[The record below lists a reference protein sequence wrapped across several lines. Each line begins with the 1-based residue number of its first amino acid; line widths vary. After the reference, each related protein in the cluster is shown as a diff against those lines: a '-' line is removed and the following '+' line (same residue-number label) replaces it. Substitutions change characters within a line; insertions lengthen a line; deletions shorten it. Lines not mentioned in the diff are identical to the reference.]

1 MKKLFK
7 AMAIA
12 LAATSVF
19 AFASCG
25 SKTKKSED
33 VNAGAPDYSQT
44 GDEYTLF
51 AYHGV
56 RHNWYSSNATG
67 LQTLPETLMTKEKLQ
82 EYKDAGFNVLFC
94 NYVFDYNGEL
104 DRTVSNGQP
113 TSISVLDIMDMAQEL
128 GLKVFVSE
136 QNIRRLGGLSGTLI
150 DETAPAGANGAAP
163 SVFNSEADLQAYVR
177 RILGKLAEH
186 PAFYGVSIKD
196 EPTYGM
202 LPVYGEI
209 YKAIKACYP
218 NAYVHA
224 NLLPMTATAEYRYA
238 ENGRS
243 KGLENSYREYLS
255 DFYKYSNADCINY
268 DDYPI
273 LGNNSDQATIK
284 TEHLRNAQIVAE
296 FCKEKGLRYQKVF
309 QTCSFKTGS
318 WICRTPT
325 QTDMYWQTNIGMAM
339 GVKTYSYWSYYPV
352 TKSGGETYVE
362 TASFLNQKGE
372 KNQLYYWMQDI
383 HAEMQGTAEALMNFE
398 YQGLRTYKMSPMPG
412 VFGYIAGLENND
424 LKYVSEVTQ
433 SSNGIIL
440 VTELYDKDED
450 QYGYYVVNVTDPTQS
465 TEIDVT
471 VKFDEFTKVQTYSKG
486 EPTNSF
492 LKGGATTF
500 SLATGQGVFLLPY

>member
-7 AMAIA
+7 AMAVA
-12 LAATSVF
+12 LAAISVF
-19 AFASCG
+19 AFASCSQG
-25 SKTKKSED
+25 D
-33 VNAGAPDYSQT
+33 VNAGAPDYSNT

-51 AYHGV
+51 AYHGL
-56 RHNWYSSNATG
+56 RHDWYNSNATG
-67 LQTLPETLMTKEKLQ
+67 LQTLPQSLMTKEKLQ
-82 EYKDAGFNVLFC
+82 EYKDAGFNVVFC

-104 DRTVSNGQP
+104 DRTTSNGNVTP
-113 TSISVLDIMDMAQEL
+113 ISVLDILDMAQEL

-136 QNIRRLGGLSGTLI
+136 QNIRRLGGISGSLI
-150 DETAPAGANGAAP
+150 NESAPAGANLSSP
-163 SVFNSEADLQAYVR
+163 TVFNSEQDLQAYIR
-177 RILGKLAEH
+177 RLLGKLASH

-196 EPTYGM
+196 EPTYDL
-202 LPVYGEI
+202 LPSYGQI

-224 NLLPMTATAEYRYA
+224 NLLPMSASAEYRYA
-238 ENGRS
+238 ENGKS
-243 KGLENSYREYLS
+243 MGLDNSYQKYLT
-255 DFYKYSNADCINY
+255 DFYQYSNADCINY

-296 FCKEKGLRYQKVF
+296 FCKEKGIRFQKVF

-325 QTDMYWQTNIGMAM
+325 QRDMYWQMNIGMAM
-339 GVKTYSYWSYYPV
+339 GVKTYSYWSYYPI
-352 TKSGGETYVE
+352 TNSGGETYVE

-383 HAEMQGTAEALMNFE
+383 HAQMQGTAEALMNFE
-398 YQGLRTYKMSPMPG
+398 YQGLRTYKMAPLPG
-412 VFGYIAGLENND
+412 IFGYLAGVKNND
-424 LKYVSEVTQ
+424 LQHVSEVTQ

-450 QYGYYVVNVTDPTQS
+450 QYGYYVVNITDPTQS

-471 VKFDEFTKVQTYSKG
+471 VKFDGFSKVQTYSKG

-492 LKGGATTF
+492 LKDGATTV
-500 SLATGQGVFLLPY
+500 SLTTGQGVFLLPY

>member
-1 MKKLFK
+1 
-7 AMAIA
+7 MAIA

-25 SKTKKSED
+25 SKTKNSAD

-44 GDEYTLF
+44 GEQFTTF
-51 AYHGV
+51 AYHAV
-56 RHNWYSSNATG
+56 RHNWYNSNATG
-67 LQTLPETLMTKEKLQ
+67 FQTLPESLMTKEKLQ

-94 NYVFDYNGEL
+94 NYVFDYNGESG
-104 DRTVSNGQP
+104 RTVSYGS
-113 TSISVLDIMDMAQEL
+113 TSPYSILDIMDMSHEL
-128 GLKVFVSE
+128 GLKVIISE
-136 QNIRRLGGLSGTLI
+136 QNLRRLVDAAGDGSLI
-150 DETAPAGANGAAP
+150 DETLASPMANLSSP
-163 SVFNSEADLQAYVR
+163 TKFQSEEDLQAYIKRLLDDV
-177 RILGKLAEH
+177 ADH
-186 PAFYGVSIKD
+186 PAFYGVITKD
-196 EPTYGM
+196 EPFYQS
-202 LPVYGEI
+202 LPGYGEI

-238 ENGRS
+238 ENGKS
-243 KGLENSYREYLS
+243 MGLENSYKKYLS
-255 DFYKYSNADCINY
+255 DFYKYSNADCITY

-325 QTDMYWQTNIGMAM
+325 QRDMYWQMNIGMAM

-352 TKSGGETYVE
+352 TNAGGETYVE

-450 QYGYYVVNVTDPTQS
+450 QYGYYVVNITDPTQS

-471 VKFDEFTKVQTYSKG
+471 VKFDQFTKVQTYSKG